1 MKKFHFQT
9 KRWQY
14 GGDEGWGNRRRL
26 ERKRRIDESKKRAG
40 KIPNNWIDDD
50 RRRVDESKTVGAEME
65 CESIG
70 IRIETWA
77 ASAAGWKSMRTWRR
91 GLFERLKDTAEK
103 EREWKNEWVISKTL
117 NISFVMVS
125 EISAN
130 FYRLKVLNLAAYL
143 KTHVSLNILW
153 TLESSRSSPSS
164 FST

>member
-1 MKKFHFQT
+1 MKKFHIQT

-26 ERKRRIDESKKRAG
+26 ERKRRIDESEKRAG

-103 EREWKNEWVISKTL
+103 EREWQNEWVISKTL

-130 FYRLKVLNLAAYL
+130 FTDSKCSTWLHIWKL
-143 KTHVSLNILW
+143 TFLW
-153 TLESSRSSPSS
+153 TFFEH
-164 FST
+164 